1 MRLFLAISLPASV
14 NAAID
19 AELAPLRAAGPSLR
33 WLAPA
38 RWHLTVRFIGEE
50 PIERVAAIRRVLDE
64 ATSCHGAAPLT
75 LGGIGAFPNFRR
87 ARVVWLGVAPD
98 PRLELLHHDIETGC
112 VALGFEAEGRPF
124 RPHVTLARVPDG
136 TPEPEL
142 RALSRAARRVRYSE
156 VLAAAAVDLMASEPG
171 PDGPRYRVLHSSP
184 LGAAP

>member
-1 MRLFLAISLPASV
+1 MRLFLAINLTADV
-14 NAAID
+14 VAAID
-19 AELAPLRAAGPSLR
+19 GEVAPLRPVAPDLR
-33 WLAPA
+33 WIAA
-38 RWHLTVRFIGEE
+38 ERWHLTVRFIGEE
-50 PIERVAAIRRVLDE
+50 LIDRVAAIRQMLDE
-64 ATSCHGAAPLT
+64 ATSRHGDAPLA

-98 PRLELLHHDIETGC
+98 PRLEMLHHDIETGC
-112 VALGFEAEGRPF
+112 VALGMEAEGRTF

-136 TPEPEL
+136 TTEPVL

-156 VLAAAAVDLMASEPG
+156 VVAATAVDLMASEPG